1 LGATVG
7 ICAFATYRLGLTLS
21 GHLSVQVEAMVGKC
35 KAGPRISDGEVQGG
49 VGGNRPCK
57 KDRRGALG
65 GDTALSTGQ
74 VGFLEKRWPSSHKP
88 EGVDHAELAFL
99 APKDASHEHYPL
111 GAGGPCRHE
120 EPVGRHH
127 SL

>member
-1 LGATVG
+1 MGATVG
-7 ICAFATYRLGLTLS
+7 ICAFATYRLALTLR
-21 GHLSVQVEAMVGKC
+21 GHLSVQVEAMVG
-35 KAGPRISDGEVQGG
+35 
-49 VGGNRPCK
+49 NRPCK
-57 KDRRGALG
+57 KDRRGPLG
-65 GDTALSTGQ
+65 GDTALSTGR
-74 VGFLEKRWPSSHKP
+74 VGFLEKGWPSSHKP
-88 EGVDHAELAFL
+88 EGVDHAELTFL